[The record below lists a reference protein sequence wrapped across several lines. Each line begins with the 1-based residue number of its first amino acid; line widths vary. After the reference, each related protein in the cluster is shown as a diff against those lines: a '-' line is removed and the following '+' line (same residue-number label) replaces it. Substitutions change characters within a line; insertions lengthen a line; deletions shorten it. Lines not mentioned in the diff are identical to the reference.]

1 MSASPHWFTS
11 VCHTLSNFF
20 FNISPFYT
28 LDSEC
33 FHLFVS
39 LLYFHALV
47 YWTAVC
53 FVTEINHNRVCMCK
67 PEPPV
72 NTSTVCQFRQFLT
85 PAKWRSYLRIQTV
98 LVRLYLQYTWII
110 ELEFEQVKSARTAS
124 TVFNLSVGASLVILR
139 TVFFF
144 VYQWCSMTFS

>member
-1 MSASPHWFTS
+1 MHPLTGSHLSVTHCPTFFLTYHLFIHWIQSAFISLFLCFTS
-11 VCHTLSNFF
+11 MLWF
-20 FNISPFYT
+20 
-28 LDSEC
+28 
-33 FHLFVS
+33 
-39 LLYFHALV
+39 

-139 TVFFF
+139 TVFVF